1 MRIRTA
7 DTLKKRM
14 AAAVKRELK
23 ARGMT
28 QARLGELVG
37 VAVTH
42 VNNILNG
49 KEKGVS
55 VQRLLD
61 MTNALG
67 LEVDVEIRKGTK

>member
-1 MRIRTA
+1 MRVRTA
-7 DTLKKRM
+7 DILKKRM

-23 ARGMT
+23 ARGMP

-55 VQRLLD
+55 VQKLLD

-67 LEVDVEIRKGTK
+67 LEVDVEIRRGKR

>member
-1 MRIRTA
+1 MKIRTA
-7 DTLKKRM
+7 NTLKKRM

-23 ARGMT
+23 EKGMT

-67 LEVDVEIRKGTK
+67 LEVDVEIRKGKR

>member
-14 AAAVKRELK
+14 AAAVKHELK

-67 LEVDVEIRKGTK
+67 LEVDVEIRKGKR

>member
-7 DTLKKRM
+7 NTLKKRM
-14 AAAVKRELK
+14 ATAVKRELK

-67 LEVDVEIRKGTK
+67 LEVDVEIRKGK